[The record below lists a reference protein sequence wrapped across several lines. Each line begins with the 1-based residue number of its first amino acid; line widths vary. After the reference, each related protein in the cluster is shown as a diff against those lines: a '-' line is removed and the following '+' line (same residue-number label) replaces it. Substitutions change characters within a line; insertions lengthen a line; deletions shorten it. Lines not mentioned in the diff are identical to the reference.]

1 METTDGFVPVLEE
14 KELQEGK
21 MKRLSVE
28 GTPVL
33 FIKQQGKIFVI
44 DNRCPHQGC
53 GFSGGTLDGLVI
65 VCPCH
70 DWRFNLETGEYE
82 EEPLMKLKKF
92 DWKVESGKIWVKLE
106 EDTE

>member
-1 METTDGFVPVLEE
+1 MNELESFLPVLEE
-14 KELQEGK
+14 KELKEGT
-21 MKRLSVE
+21 MKLLSVE

-33 FIKQQGKIFVI
+33 MIKQFGEIFAI

-70 DWRFNLETGEYE
+70 AWRFNLRTGEHE
-82 EEPLMKLKKF
+82 NEPAMKLTRF
-92 DWKVESGKIWVKLE
+92 EWKIKAGKIWVKHE
-106 EDTE
+106 E

>member
-1 METTDGFVPVLEE
+1 MENIDEYVPVLDE

-21 MKRLSVE
+21 MKRLSIE

-33 FIKQQGKIFVI
+33 LIKQQGKIFAI

-82 EEPLMKLKKF
+82 EEPSMKLTKF
-92 DWKVESGKIWVKLE
+92 DWKVELGKIWVKLQ
-106 EDTE
+106 DTE